1 MIMIETFAK
10 EKRKVYKS
18 NVSDGAT
25 LRSEAQRQKGAR
37 PQGRAVG
44 DGDKYPAMKKF

>member
-1 MIMIETFAK
+1 MIMTFAK
-10 EKRKVYKS
+10 EKGYKS

-44 DGDKYPAMKKF
+44 EGRR